1 LATVDDPRSRAGTG
15 PSGIDG
21 PSDSQLI
28 DRYLLGDQ
36 SAFAALVH
44 RHERRVYNLAYR
56 MLGREEDARD
66 ATQDAFLSA
75 LRSLSSF
82 RGQAAFTTWMH
93 RVTVNA
99 CYDILRRRSRDPAQL
114 EPIAE
119 ADVYAAPD
127 AASDVATAVDVQ
139 RALLQV
145 PAEFRA
151 VLVLH
156 DAMDMG
162 YEEIAEAL
170 GIPVGTVKSRLHRGR
185 VMLGRL
191 LPGERSGDPQP
202 SEGTITT

>member
-1 LATVDDPRSRAGTG
+1 VADRPPDRGPRPSR
-15 PSGIDG
+15 PEG
-21 PSDSQLI
+21 PSDGELI
-28 DRYLLGDQ
+28 DRFLTGDRA
-36 SAFAALVH
+36 AFTALVH

-66 ATQDAFLSA
+66 ATQEAFLSA
-75 LRSLSSF
+75 LRKLSSF
-82 RGQAAFTTWMH
+82 RGQAAFTTWLH

-99 CYDILRRRSRDPAQL
+99 CYDILRRRGR
-114 EPIAE
+114 EPIPFQSTE
-119 ADVYAAPD
+119 EREFRTSSDPGADV
-127 AASDVATAVDVQ
+127 STAVDVQ

-145 PAEFRA
+145 PEEFRA

-162 YEEIAEAL
+162 YEDVAEAL

-185 VMLGRL
+185 IMLGRL
-191 LPGERSGDPQP
+191 LPGERSKDPQP

>member
-1 LATVDDPRSRAGTG
+1 VDDRHRLSAGS
-15 PSGIDG
+15 SGTEG

-28 DRYLLGDQ
+28 ERFLVGDQ
-36 SAFAALVH
+36 AAFAALVH

-75 LRSLSSF
+75 LRNLSSF

-99 CYDILRRRSRDPAQL
+99 CYDILRRRSREPTQL
-114 EPIAE
+114 EPVGE
-119 ADVYAAPD
+119 LEMHTAPD
-127 AASDVATAVDVQ
+127 PTSEVATAVDVQ
-139 RALLQV
+139 RALLGV
-145 PAEFRA
+145 PDEFRA
-151 VLVLH
+151 VLVMH
-156 DAMDMG
+156 DAMDMS
-162 YEEIAEAL
+162 YDDIADAL
-170 GIPVGTVKSRLHRGR
+170 GVPVGTVKSRLHRGR
-185 VMLGRL
+185 VMLGRM